1 MLSKKFSEGTQS
13 EAVGRVMS
21 TVVKAVTEQ
30 TFGTDVIQ
38 ASATTPVVVDFWA
51 PWCGPCRQLSPLLEQ
66 MAERFR
72 GDVRVVKL
80 NVDEAPR
87 LAQQFRVQ
95 GIPVVKAFRQGR
107 VVSEFVGLQPV
118 KVIEQFFTALTPSKA
133 DRLVTEAAAAPERAE
148 DLLYQAI
155 ALEPGHR
162 GALLALAQIA
172 RAQRRDDDAR
182 ALLERIPQDDEAQR
196 LLAEMRLAGT
206 NGDAQTLDGLAQQA
220 EQSPD
225 GRLAYGRALVAAQRY
240 EEAADV
246 LLAAVADRSTRDEAR
261 TLLLDLFRVL
271 GNDHGITKRTRP
283 RLASALFA

>member
-1 MLSKKFSEGTQS
+1 
-13 EAVGRVMS
+13 VS

-30 TFGTDVIQ
+30 TFGTDVIR

-51 PWCGPCRQLSPLLEQ
+51 PWCGPCHQLSPLLEQ

-72 GDVRVVKL
+72 GDVQVVKL

-95 GIPVVKAFRQGR
+95 GIPAVKAFRQGR
-107 VVSEFVGLQPV
+107 VVSEFVGVQPV

-133 DRLVTEAAAAPERAE
+133 DRLVTDAAGAPERGE
-148 DLLYQAI
+148 DLLQQAI
-155 ALEPGHR
+155 ALEPGHS
-162 GALLALAQIA
+162 GALLALARIA
-172 RAQRRDDDAR
+172 RAQHRDDDAR
-182 ALLERIPQDDEAQR
+182 VLLERIPENDEAQR

-225 GRLAYGRALVAAQRY
+225 ARLAYGRALVAAQRH
-240 EEAADV
+240 EEAAEA

-271 GNDHGITKRTRP
+271 GNDHEITKRTRP

>member
-1 MLSKKFSEGTQS
+1 
-13 EAVGRVMS
+13 MS

-30 TFGTDVIQ
+30 TFGTEVIQ

-66 MAERFR
+66 MAERFS

-87 LAQQFRVQ
+87 LAREFRVQ
-95 GIPVVKAFRQGR
+95 GIPAVKAFRQGR

-118 KVIEQFFTALTPSKA
+118 KAIEQFFTALAPSKA
-133 DRLVTEAAAAPERAE
+133 DRLVTEAASAPERAE
-148 DLLYQAI
+148 DLLQQAI
-155 ALEPGHR
+155 ALEPAHS
-162 GALLALAQIA
+162 GALLALARIA
-172 RAQRRDDDAR
+172 RAQGRDDDAR

-196 LLAEMRLAGT
+196 LLAEMRLAGAD
-206 NGDAQTLDGLAQQA
+206 GDAQALDGLAQRA

-225 GRLAYGRALVAAQRY
+225 GRLAYGRALVAAQRHD
-240 EEAADV
+240 EAADA
-246 LLAAVADRSTRDEAR
+246 LLAAVADPSTRDEAR
-261 TLLLDLFRVL
+261 ILLLDLFRVL
-271 GNDHGITKRTRP
+271 GNDHEITRRTRP